1 MIKVIKVRMR
11 DCYGRGSVLWPER
24 RIAPRKGY
32 EVWWTSVS
40 IATVHSGTVEDVVGR
55 GPSKSLS
62 ISG

>member
-11 DCYGRGSVLWPER
+11 DCYGRGSILWPER

-40 IATVHSGTVEDVVGR
+40 IARVHSGTVGDVV
-55 GPSKSLS
+55 LVN
-62 ISG
+62 